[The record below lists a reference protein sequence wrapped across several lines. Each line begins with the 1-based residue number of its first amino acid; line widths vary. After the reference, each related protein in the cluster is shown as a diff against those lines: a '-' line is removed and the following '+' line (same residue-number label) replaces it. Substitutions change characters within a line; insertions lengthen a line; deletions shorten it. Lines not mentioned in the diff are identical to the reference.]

1 MVDELVDDME
11 DVEAL
16 EAVELV
22 LLGVT
27 VELETEVLWPKQKK
41 HLALWKSF
49 LIPKG
54 ERNPRKKEVAAE
66 KKNPLDLFR

>member
-27 VELETEVLWPKQKK
+27 VELETEVL
-41 HLALWKSF
+41 
-49 LIPKG
+49 
-54 ERNPRKKEVAAE
+54 
-66 KKNPLDLFR
+66 